1 MERGNLR
8 QLNLICKSD
17 VRSMLDIEYPCRRRM
32 CNRGRLSA
40 SYDLTQSFHV
50 PAGNSIHVDK
60 DRHLSCASVT
70 LRLEQMPD
78 IILFRD
84 CTLLSF
90 YHSLIVVL
98 DRTVPDFY
106 IASLRCWT
114 SNSRVAE
121 RCATGDGCPHLT
133 TEHGH
138 SVSRRDSIH
147 GDKDRH
153 LSCAC
158 AALRLEL
165 MPDIILFRDCA
176 AISFTFFFLT
186 AIFLFPRLSL

>member
-1 MERGNLR
+1 
-8 QLNLICKSD
+8 
-17 VRSMLDIEYPCRRRM
+17 MLDIEYPCRRKM

-40 SYDLTQSFHV
+40 SYDLTRSFHV
-50 PAGNSIHVDK
+50 PAGNSIHRDK
-60 DRHLSCASVT
+60 DRHLPCAFAA

-106 IASLRCWT
+106 IASLRCRT

-121 RCATGDGCPHLT
+121 RCVTGDGYPHLT

-138 SVSRRDSIH
+138 SMPRSGFQSTGIKTVIRPAPPLFSGLNNCRT
-147 GDKDRH
+147 
-153 LSCAC
+153 LSFAGI
-158 AALRLEL
+158 AL
-165 MPDIILFRDCA
+165 PILF
-176 AISFTFFFLT
+176 S
-186 AIFLFPRLSL
+186 

>member
-1 MERGNLR
+1 
-8 QLNLICKSD
+8 
-17 VRSMLDIEYPCRRRM
+17 M
-32 CNRGRLSA
+32 CNRGRLST
-40 SYDLTQSFHV
+40 SYDLTRPFH
-50 PAGNSIHVDK
+50 AQQGFSIHGDK
-60 DRHLSCASVT
+60 DPLLPCDSVA

-90 YHSLIVVL
+90 DHSLIVVL
-98 DRTVPDFY
+98 DRTASYFY

-158 AALRLEL
+158 ATLRLEQ
-165 MPDIILFRDCA
+165 MPDIILFRDCTLL
-176 AISFTFFFLT
+176 S
-186 AIFLFPRLSL
+186 FLFLLFSCFPRFSL

>member
-1 MERGNLR
+1 
-8 QLNLICKSD
+8 
-17 VRSMLDIEYPCRRRM
+17 MLDIEYPCRRKM

-40 SYDLTQSFHV
+40 SYDLTRSFHV
-50 PAGNSIHVDK
+50 PAGNSIHGDK

-70 LRLEQMPD
+70 LRLEQLPD

-84 CTLLSF
+84 CTLFLF
-90 YHSLIVVL
+90 IIALVFL
-98 DRTVPDFY
+98 NRTVPDFY

-114 SNSRVAE
+114 SNIRVAE
-121 RCATGDGCPHLT
+121 RCATGDGYPHLT

-138 SVSRRDSIH
+138 SVSSRDSIH

-153 LSCAC
+153 SPCAS

-165 MPDIILFRDCA
+165 MPDIILFRDCI
-176 AISFTFFFLT
+176 AISFPSLLFSCFPIFHYDAVQKST
-186 AIFLFPRLSL
+186 AF

>member
-40 SYDLTQSFHV
+40 SYDLTRSFHV
-50 PAGNSIHVDK
+50 PAGNSINVDK

-98 DRTVPDFY
+98 DRTVPDFF
-106 IASLRCWT
+106 IASPRCWT
-114 SNSRVAE
+114 SNSRVAG
-121 RCATGDGCPHLT
+121 RCTTGDGCPHLT

-138 SVSRRDSIH
+138 PMPRTGFQSTGIKTVICPAPAL
-147 GDKDRH
+147 
-153 LSCAC
+153 LSGLNKCRTLSFAGI
-158 AALRLEL
+158 AL
-165 MPDIILFRDCA
+165 
-176 AISFTFFFLT
+176 S
-186 AIFLFPRLSL
+186 FLFSFCHFLVSPDFSL

>member
-158 AALRLEL
+158 ATLRLEQ
-165 MPDIILFRDCA
+165 MPDIILFRDCTLL
-176 AISFTFFFLT
+176 S
-186 AIFLFPRLSL
+186 FLFLLFSCFPRFSL

>member
-1 MERGNLR
+1 
-8 QLNLICKSD
+8 
-17 VRSMLDIEYPCRRRM
+17 M
-32 CNRGRLSA
+32 CNRGRLFS
-40 SYDLTQSFHV
+40 SYDCPRPFH
-50 PAGNSIHVDK
+50 AQQGFSIHGDK
-60 DRHLSCASVT
+60 DPHLPFAFAT

-98 DRTVPDFY
+98 DRTVLDFF
-106 IASLRCWT
+106 ITSPRCRT

-158 AALRLEL
+158 ATLRLEQ
-165 MPDIILFRDCA
+165 MPDIILCRDCTLL
-176 AISFTFFFLT
+176 S
-186 AIFLFPRLSL
+186 FLFLPFSCFPRFFIMMPFSKVRHF